1 MKKSFRYIP
10 TLFAL
15 CLVVSL
21 LSVVRVYA
29 LQGRCNL
36 SYLEEKLTMHPA
48 ALAEVRHSHSVTDPA
63 MQAERLFE
71 WFKAASGFD
80 RTYPREK
87 VYLHLDNSAYLENDS
102 IWYKAYVVRAS
113 SLLPTTLSR
122 VLYVE
127 LLNADGQLVEK
138 QTLRLDSL
146 GQADGCFKLK
156 LPVRAGYYEI
166 RAYTREMTNWGEN
179 ACFSRVIP
187 VFTASNPQRKL
198 EQSLSTNI
206 ADLSIPEPTEHGGI
220 SIGCPR
226 PYIMK
231 ESKERLLEFY
241 PEGGLRAKGVEQRIA
256 YKLTDGRGQAV
267 EDTLQLFDD
276 DGQLIGETS
285 PEYEGMGSFLL
296 PAQVRGGYALLKDH
310 QRRVR
315 EGKNRFT
322 LPEATQAYVIAT
334 KMGADGLDVT
344 ITANDSALTAQSLLG
359 LAVICREKTCYFD
372 TLTVPR
378 EGLDIFVPRKA
389 LRAGVN
395 RVELFD
401 VAGHSQCTRLV
412 WVQPN
417 EAENR
422 HVTVHL
428 SQNKAEYGPFEP
440 AALRLQ
446 LTDAKGN
453 PVKTTLSVA
462 VRDLNGNITDPN
474 DGGLVADLL
483 LSSELRGYVAR
494 PDLYFQKNDA
504 AHRRMLDLLLMV
516 QGWTANTFSVM
527 CGADTFR
534 LRQPIED
541 RLLLRGG
548 LYTFNRRAPQS
559 NFSLNFRAYSLKGN
573 AIEGT
578 TRTDSLGR
586 FAFES
591 MVDFNG
597 DYIGQFNTRDSE
609 NKKRWSR
616 LTLDRWFAPEPRPF
630 TAADLD
636 LKIPVVEDSIVSFK
650 QVGADKPELFEWT
663 DTLSRISST
672 LLKGVEVKAKRKYH
686 GFTGN
691 RFSYGGGPQHGM
703 KAATKFYNAEWM
715 VEHAKDLG
723 IDLGEVGNLV
733 SLLEVTYDG
742 DKKNRGWDYL
752 SAAQGLG
759 RYTTSRSAEE
769 VADPYNSWGMSV
781 DKETGQV
788 ITEDGEKLD
797 KLTSLETGSWNE
809 LFKELDRQN
818 NSSHSL
824 KVYYNNRPAAETGGS
839 YDDLLAEEVKY
850 IAVVTDPYATDAVT
864 GESKRNSTKRYSVY
878 IYTIPDFYRYRSK
891 RGVDRRRIQG
901 FTVKTNFYA
910 PNYRTADLPSDKD
923 IRRTL
928 HWDPS
933 VQTDENGQA
942 SLLFFTNSRDGQT
955 LDVSVRG
962 VSAEGGWIE

>member
-1 MKKSFRYIP
+1 MNKLLRIP
-10 TLFAL
+10 F
-15 CLVVSL
+15 L
-21 LSVVRVYA
+21 LLITMFLAQCPSVVRA
-29 LQGRCNL
+29 Q
-36 SYLEEKLTMHPA
+36 
-48 ALAEVRHSHSVTDPA
+48 SHSDATQ
-63 MQAERLFE
+63 QAERLFE

-127 LLNADGQLVEK
+127 LLNADGQMMEK
-138 QTLRLDSL
+138 QTLKLDSL

-156 LPVRAGYYEI
+156 LPIRAGYYEI
-166 RAYTREMTNWGEN
+166 RAYTREMTNWGEG

-198 EQSLSTNI
+198 DQSLATNI
-206 ADLSIPEPTEHGGI
+206 MDLSIPEPLEHNGI
-220 SIGCPR
+220 TIGCPR
-226 PYIMK
+226 PYVMK
-231 ESKERLLEFY
+231 EAKDRLLEFF
-241 PEGGLRAKGVEQRIA
+241 PEGGFRAKGVDQRIA

-267 EDTLQLFDD
+267 EDTLQLYDD
-276 DGQLIGETS
+276 NDQLIGETS
-285 PEYEGMGSFLL
+285 PEYDGMGSFLL
-296 PAQVRGGYALLKDH
+296 PSNITGGYAKIRNYKTKSDK
-310 QRRVR
+310 
-315 EGKNRFT
+315 EGRGRFSF
-322 LPEATQAYVIAT
+322 PEATQAYVVAT
-334 KMGADGLDVT
+334 QVADDGLNVT
-344 ITANDSALTAQSLLG
+344 ITANDSALNAQSLLG
-359 LAVICREKTCYFD
+359 LAVISREKTCYFD

-389 LRAGVN
+389 LRGGVN

-412 WVQPN
+412 WIQPN

-422 HVTVHL
+422 HVTVRVQ
-428 SQNKAEYGPFEP
+428 QNKAEYGPFEP

-446 LTDAKGN
+446 LTDAKGA
-453 PVKTTLSVA
+453 PVRTTFSVA

-474 DGGLVADLL
+474 DGGLAADLL

-494 PDLYFQKNDA
+494 PDLYFQKDDA

-516 QGWTANTFSVM
+516 QGWTANSFSVM

-541 RLLLRGG
+541 HLILRGG
-548 LYTFNRRAPQS
+548 LYTFNKRAPQP
-559 NFSLNFRAYSLKGN
+559 NFSLDFRAYSMKGN
-573 AIEGT
+573 AIEGS
-578 TRTDSLGR
+578 TRTDSLGQ

-591 MVDFNG
+591 MVDFRG
-597 DYIGQFNTRDSE
+597 EYVAQFNTRNSD

-616 LTLDRWFAPEPRPF
+616 LTLDRWFAPQPRPLM
-630 TAADLD
+630 AADLD
-636 LKIPVVEDSIVSFK
+636 LKIPVAEDSLVAFE
-650 QVGADKPELFEWT
+650 QVRTTQPELFEWK
-663 DTLSRISST
+663 DSLARVPST
-672 LLKGVEVKAKRKYH
+672 LLKGVEIKAKRKYH

-691 RFSYGGGPQHGM
+691 RFTYGGGPQHGM
-703 KAATKFYNAEWM
+703 KVATKFYNAEWM

-733 SLLEVTYDG
+733 SLLEVGYEG
-742 DKKNRGWDYL
+742 SSKKNRGWDYL

-769 VADPYNSWGMSV
+769 VVDPYNSWGMSV

-788 ITEDGEKLD
+788 TTESGVTLD
-797 KLTSLETGSWNE
+797 KLSSLETGSW
-809 LFKELDRQN
+809 KELIDDIDR
-818 NSSHSL
+818 SESGAHAISL
-824 KVYYNNRPAAETGGS
+824 YYNNRPASETGGL
-839 YDDLLAEEVKY
+839 YANLLAEEVKY

-864 GESKRNSTKRYSVY
+864 GESKRNSTNKYSVY
-878 IYTIPDFYRYRSK
+878 IYTLPDDYRFRSK

-901 FTVKTNFYA
+901 FTVKTKFYA
-910 PNYRTADLPSDKD
+910 PNYRTADLPNDKD
-923 IRRTL
+923 VRRTL
-928 HWDPS
+928 HWEPS
-933 VQTDENGQA
+933 VQTDANGQA
-942 SLLFFTNSRDGQT
+942 SLLFFTNSRDGQM
-955 LDVSVRG
+955 LDISVRG
-962 VSAEGGWIE
+962 VSADGGMIE